1 MTDGSSAITCPKC
14 QHAFPLNAAIAQPI
28 IDRLRT
34 QFEQEAQKRESA
46 VAEKERM
53 LRKREESLKVA
64 QQSVQQQVEQKL
76 AEERKRIAAEQEKK
90 AKEDVAV
97 HLRDLETQ
105 LAEKAKRLD
114 AAQKD
119 QLEFLKQKR
128 ELDEQRQNFE
138 LDKAKQIE
146 AERDRIRQ
154 EAKKA
159 AAEQAAKDMAAL
171 EQRIAVKDKKLAEAQ
186 EAELK
191 LRQEKAEFEEQKRAF
206 DLEVARQAEA
216 AKEQVRKE
224 KDEEFR
230 LREAE
235 SNKKLGDMKR
245 QIDELRRKA
254 EQGSQQAQGEVLE
267 LDLEAALKRCFDGDE
282 IVPVPKGTHGGDI
295 LQRVRGDLGYDC
307 GTISW
312 ESKRTKAWSDGW
324 LQKLKD
330 DKLAAKAQL
339 AVVVSTAMPKD
350 VATFECREGVWVTP
364 PNLAVALAAALRVS
378 LIETA
383 AARRAVEG
391 RHDKMEVVY
400 DYLSGPEFKGRV
412 TAIVE
417 SFTSMRED
425 LEGEKRAVQK
435 LWAKREKQI
444 ERVLGNTAGMYG
456 ELAGIIG
463 KSLPAIEQL
472 ELPGTT
478 ETVAQRPEVVQVAN

>member
-1 MTDGSSAITCPKC
+1 MSDGSAIVCPKC

-34 QFEQEAQKRESA
+34 QFEAEAKQRESV
-46 VAEKERM
+46 VAERERK
-53 LRKREESLKVA
+53 LLEREQSVKLA

-76 AEERKRIAAEQEKK
+76 TEERKRISAEQEKK
-90 AKEDVAV
+90 AREEVAV
-97 HLRDLETQ
+97 QLHDLQNQ
-105 LAEKAKRLD
+105 LNEKANKL
-114 AAQKD
+114 AVAQQE

-128 ELDEQRQNFE
+128 LLDEQRQSFE
-138 LDKAKQIE
+138 LEKVKQIE
-146 AERDRIRQ
+146 AERDRIRE
-154 EAKKA
+154 EATKA
-159 AAEQAAKDMAAL
+159 AAEQATKEMSELQQKIAA
-171 EQRIAVKDKKLAEAQ
+171 KDKKLAEAEQ
-186 EAELK
+186 AELK
-191 LRQEKAEFEEQKRAF
+191 LRQEKADFEEQKRAF
-206 DLEVARQAEA
+206 DLEMARQAELV
-216 AKEQVRKE
+216 KEAVRKE

-230 LREAE
+230 LKEAE
-235 SNKKLGDMKR
+235 ANAKLDAMKR
-245 QIDELRRKA
+245 QIDELKRKA

-267 LDLEAALKRCFDGDE
+267 LDLENALKRCFDSDE
-282 IVPVPKGTHGGDI
+282 ISPVPKGAHGGDI
-295 LQRVRGDLGYDC
+295 LQRVRGDLGSDC
-307 GTISW
+307 GTILW

-339 AVVVSTAMPKD
+339 AIIVSTAMPKD
-350 VATFECREGVWVTP
+350 AASFECREGVWVTP
-364 PNLAVALAAALRVS
+364 PNLAVPLAAALRLS

-383 AARRAVEG
+383 AARRAIEG

-417 SFTSMRED
+417 SFTTMRED
-425 LEGEKRAVQK
+425 LEAEKKAVQK

-456 ELAGIIG
+456 DLSGIIG

-472 ELPGTT
+472 EFAALPNGDG
-478 ETVAQRPEVVQVAN
+478 EPVAAAVAN